1 MIINL
6 AEETITALH
15 RHSYNMYDI
24 AWIGNRDYTVPINEF
39 FDIAMH
45 TNYNNGYGSSAIAE
59 DLLIVMKDDSYFQ
72 RREYDGSEWWE
83 YVPVVKKPSEQKH
96 FNCKSFADIDIE
108 YHAPSLKYY
117 VI

>member
-6 AEETITALH
+6 AEETIAILH
-15 RHSYNMYDI
+15 LYFYNENDI
-24 AWIGNRDYTVPINEF
+24 AWIGNREYTVPIDEF
-39 FDIAMH
+39 FDVAMH
-45 TNYNNGYGSSAIAE
+45 TNYNNGYGSPAIAG
-59 DLLIVMKDDSYFQ
+59 DLLIVMKDNSYFQ

-83 YVPVVKKPSEQKH
+83 YIPIVKKPSEQKH

-108 YHAPSLKYY
+108 YHVPNLKYY